1 MTEYRLVIDGERTNT
16 VHSYL
21 DLTLYNEED
30 EVVESVE
37 NLVRPLGRAERQPF
51 EMFADWIQEV
61 TGDEEFT
68 YVIDEDEGR
77 ELAVYVEEGLTPEE
91 YLEKV

>member
-1 MTEYRLVIDGERTNT
+1 MTEYRLVINGERTNT

-21 DLTLYNEED
+21 DLTLYNEKD

-37 NLVRPLGRAERQPF
+37 DMTRPLGRVERQPF
-51 EMFADWIQEV
+51 EVFADWIKEV
-61 TGDEEFT
+61 TGDDKFT
-68 YVIDEDEGR
+68 YTIDEDEGQN
-77 ELAVYVEEGLTPEE
+77 LASYVKEGKSPEE